1 MTIRRRFALVES
13 CATCAHSRFTKSE
26 TGKLIMICNFDFE
39 RVSFLDVC
47 PNYKCFKVKRNRQ
60 EY

>member
-1 MTIRRRFALVES
+1 MTIRRRFSRAES
-13 CATCAHSRFTKSE
+13 CVTCVHSRFTRSE

-47 PNYKCFKVKRNRQ
+47 PNYKRFKVKRNRQ

>member
-1 MTIRRRFALVES
+1 MTIRRRFARVES
-13 CATCAHSRFTKSE
+13 CATCVHSRFTKSE

-39 RVSFLDVC
+39 RVSFLDAC
-47 PNYKCFKVKRNRQ
+47 PNYKCFKVKRTQQ